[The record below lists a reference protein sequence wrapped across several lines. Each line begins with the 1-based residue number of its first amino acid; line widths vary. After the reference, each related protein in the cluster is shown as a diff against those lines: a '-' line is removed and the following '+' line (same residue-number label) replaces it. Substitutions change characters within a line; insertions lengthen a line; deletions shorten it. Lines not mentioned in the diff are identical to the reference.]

1 MPFASVPL
9 ASPRRPARQA
19 FWGLAWVVAAV
30 GVGAAG
36 PQDRDLPVRIEA
48 DTIAGTAGGQA
59 RAEGSVELRRG
70 GLTVRAD
77 RLSYDSASERAR
89 AEGRVVVTQEGDI
102 YSGPSAEVQVETF
115 EGYFDQPRY
124 EFTRRKTGGRA
135 ERIDFESRTRLRA
148 TAPNY
153 TSCPRDGSADPDWL
167 LTASDLRVDLEANE
181 AVARNARLR
190 FLGVPVLALPVLSF
204 PVTDERKS
212 GWLSPELRFSSQSGF
227 EVGVPYYWNIAPQH
241 DLTLTPRLRARRG
254 PGLDV
259 EVRYLEPAWTGQWT
273 VESLPRDALT
283 GEARA
288 ALHGGHTGRLPRL
301 DGVPE
306 AARYEIVAARVSDD
320 DWWRD
325 FDTAPLGLTP
335 RLLPLR
341 GRVEQPLRI
350 AGLPARAYAQL
361 HRWQALQAPGDVYVV
376 PYQREAQAGLR
387 LESAPGASGPV
398 WSVETELN
406 RFTLPDGSA
415 SSSRP
420 TGQRAHVLGEVSLP
434 WQAGGLSLTPRARLN
449 VAGYDLDQSL
459 PDGRRSLARAI
470 PSLSVESGLTFE
482 RETTAFGRAVR
493 QTLEPRLV
501 YAYTPL
507 RPQSSALAF
516 DSAPVDF
523 GFASIYAPND
533 FSGIDRVSDANRLSA
548 GLVTRVLDATAGSE
562 LLRLGIVQRYLLQ
575 DQEITPLGTALTER
589 FSDILL
595 LGSTRIVPR
604 WSVDA
609 TLRWSAQVQR
619 LTRSVLGVAYAPGP
633 GRSLSGSH
641 RYARD
646 ASEQVDF
653 GGQWPLWGWNDAG
666 TGFATGCTRRWS
678 GIGRADYNLRQQR
691 LSSTT
696 FGLEV
701 DAQCWKGR
709 MVAQRI
715 STGVNQFATQLQFQI
730 ELIGLTGPVGFG
742 ALR

>member
-1 MPFASVPL
+1 LV
-9 ASPRRPARQA
+9 
-19 FWGLAWVVAAV
+19 WIVAAV
-30 GVGAAG
+30 GAGA
-36 PQDRDLPVRIEA
+36 QQRDLPVRIEA
-48 DTIAGTAGGQA
+48 DTIAGTPGGQA

-77 RLSYDSASERAR
+77 RLSYDTDTERAR
-89 AEGRVVVTQEGDI
+89 AEGRVVVNRDGDV
-102 YSGPSAEVQVETF
+102 YSGPAAEVQVETF

-148 TAPNY
+148 TVPDY

-167 LTASDLRVDLEANE
+167 LTASELRVDLDANE
-181 AVARNARLR
+181 AVARNARLH
-190 FLGVPVLALPVLSF
+190 FLGVPVLALPVLRF
-204 PVTDERKS
+204 PVTDDRKS

-227 EVGVPYYWNIAPQH
+227 EVGVPYYWNIAPHH

-259 EVRYLEPAWTGQWT
+259 EVRYLEPAWAGQWT

-288 ALHGGHTGRLPRL
+288 ALHGSHTGRLPRL
-301 DGVPE
+301 DGVPD
-306 AARYEIVAARVSDD
+306 AARYEIAAARVSDD

-341 GRVEQPLRI
+341 GRVEQPLRV
-350 AGLPARAYAQL
+350 AGLPARAYAQS
-361 HRWQALQAPGDVYVV
+361 HRWQVLQAPGDVYAV
-376 PYQREAQAGLR
+376 PYQREVQVGVR
-387 LESAPGASGPV
+387 LESALGAAGPA

-420 TGQRAHVLGEVSLP
+420 TGQRLHLLGDVRLP

-449 VAGYDLDQSL
+449 VAGYDLEQAL

-470 PSLSVESGLTFE
+470 PSLSVDSGLTFE

-523 GFASIYAPND
+523 GFASVYAPND

-562 LLRLGIVQRYLLQ
+562 LLRLGVVQRYLLQ
-575 DQEITPLGTALTER
+575 DQEITPLGPVLTER
-589 FSDILL
+589 FSDVLL
-595 LGSTRIVPR
+595 LGSTRIVPQ
-604 WSVDA
+604 WSLDA

-619 LTRSVLGVAYAPGP
+619 LTRSVLGVAYTPGP

-666 TGFATGCTRRWS
+666 TGFAPGCTRRWS

-696 FGLEV
+696 FGVEV

-742 ALR
+742 TLR